1 MIKIQLKLF
10 ASMKDIC
17 GFSEKDFT
25 FEKPVTVNDLINE
38 LSALYPAVAEK
49 KSTLLIAVNENYT
62 NTGTVINDGDTVA
75 IFPPVSGG

>member
-62 NTGTVINDGDTVA
+62 NTGTVLNDGDTVA

>member
-10 ASMKDIC
+10 ASMKDIS

-62 NTGTVINDGDTVA
+62 NTGTVLNYGETVA
-75 IFPPVSGG
+75 IFPL

>member
-10 ASMKDIC
+10 ASIKDIC
-17 GFSEKDFT
+17 GFSEKDFF
-25 FEKPVTVNDLINE
+25 FEKPVTVNELINE

-49 KSTLLIAVNENYT
+49 KNILLVAVNENYT
-62 NTGTVINDGDTVA
+62 NTGTVINNGDTVA

>member
-49 KSTLLIAVNENYT
+49 KSTLLIAVNEYYT
-62 NTGTVINDGDTVA
+62 NTGTVLNDGDTVA